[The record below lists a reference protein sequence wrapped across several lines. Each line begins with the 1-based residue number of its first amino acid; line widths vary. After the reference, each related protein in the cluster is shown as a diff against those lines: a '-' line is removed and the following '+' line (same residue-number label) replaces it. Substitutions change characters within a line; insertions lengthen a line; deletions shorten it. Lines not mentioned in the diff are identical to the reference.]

1 MMLARL
7 MGLDGPA
14 GRLLLAVQTRTGI
27 ANTAGI
33 ATAFGYL
40 ALSAGRFGLVSTSDR
55 MSLYAASVYILTVGS
70 FGNLLERRAFAP
82 VRDWLDAGGPPTPQQ
97 LRGLLVQPLRQA
109 GLNFA
114 YWLLAAV
121 ILGILTAAVV
131 GGSVSDLSRVVT
143 SLVLA
148 GLMSYALAYLLVEQ
162 RLRPVFA
169 LALSQP
175 SSDHGGMLG
184 PRSIGTRQRL
194 LLAWALGSGIALL
207 GIAAQPLSDTS
218 GRSLSVTSPAFYL
231 AVVGF
236 VAGVVLVSVAAS
248 SVSVPLR
255 KIEEAMRRVADG
267 DLKTNVVVDDVGEI
281 GSLQAGFNAMIAG
294 LRERERLDDLFGR
307 HVGVEVAHQALAHE
321 ATLGGE
327 IREVSALFVD
337 VIGSTHLALTKAPTD
352 LVTDLNALFTAVV
365 VVVAGEGGWVNK
377 FVGDATLCVFGA
389 PISQP
394 DHATRALRAAR
405 ALRAKLIDLAATH
418 PDLDA
423 AIGVSSGRVVAGN
436 VGAEERYEYTVIG
449 DAINE
454 AARLTDLAKNY
465 AGRVLVSE
473 TTVNAARPDASEWIK
488 QGEAIL
494 RGRDMPTTL
503 YGPTS

>member
-1 MMLARL
+1 MLARL
-7 MGLDGPA
+7 LGLDGPA
-14 GRLLLAVQTRTGI
+14 GRLLFAIQTRTGI

-33 ATAFGYL
+33 ATVFGYL
-40 ALSAGRFGLVSTSDR
+40 ALSAGRLNLASTSDR
-55 MSLYAASVYILTVGS
+55 MSLYAASIYILTAGS
-70 FGNLLERRAFAP
+70 LGNLFERRAFAP
-82 VRDWLDAGGPPTPQQ
+82 IREWLDAGGPPTAQQ
-97 LRGLLVQPLRQA
+97 RRALLMQPLRQA

-121 ILGILTAAVV
+121 GLGILTATTV
-131 GGSVSDLSRVVT
+131 GGTVSDVSRVVT

-169 LALSQP
+169 LALSHP
-175 SSDHGGMLG
+175 SSDHRGTLG
-184 PRSIGTRQRL
+184 LWTIGTRQRL

-207 GIAAQPLSDTS
+207 GIAAQPLSDIS

-231 AVVGF
+231 ALVGF
-236 VAGVVLVSVAAS
+236 VAGVVLVSFAAS

-255 KIEEAMRRVADG
+255 KVEAAMRRVADG
-267 DLKTNVVVDDVGEI
+267 DLADIVVDDVGEI
-281 GSLQAGFNAMIAG
+281 GSLQVGFNAMVAG
-294 LRERERLDDLFGR
+294 LRERERLKDLFGR
-307 HVGVEVAHQALAHE
+307 HVGVEVARQALARE

-337 VIGSTHLALTKAPTD
+337 VIGSTQLALTKPPKD
-352 LVTDLNALFTAVV
+352 LVADLNALFKAVV
-365 VVVAGEGGWVNK
+365 VVVTGEGGWVNK

-389 PISQP
+389 PTSQP
-394 DHATRALRAAR
+394 DHAARTLRAAR
-405 ALRAKLIDLAATH
+405 ALRAKLIDLAVTH

-423 AIGVSSGRVVAGN
+423 AIGVSSGRVLAGN

-465 AGRVLVSE
+465 PQRVLASE
-473 TTVNAARPDASEWIK
+473 TTVNAAHADASEWVK
-488 QGEAIL
+488 QGEAVL
-494 RGRDMPTTL
+494 RGRDVSTTL
-503 YGPTS
+503 YGPKS